1 VKGCGGLSWV
11 GIVHPVSD
19 SIAAGMPGYKDGDI
33 VPASKKCDAFI
44 CRRQS
49 TDAIVQELTAQEMN
63 LLPSKKNQLLDT
75 LHSLCKKIGLVVYT
89 DPNDPDGDGSFRS
102 FALWKSSEEMKLGM
116 KIFNEKRQV
125 EHEKKAGEKITPD
138 AWEI

>member
-1 VKGCGGLSWV
+1 
-11 GIVHPVSD
+11 
-19 SIAAGMPGYKDGDI
+19 
-33 VPASKKCDAFI
+33 
-44 CRRQS
+44 
-49 TDAIVQELTAQEMN
+49 MN